1 MKGYLSFF
9 SFLAMSVA
17 CYAQAPPR
25 STQYIFNNYL
35 INPAISGVES
45 YMDLKMGYRQQWT
58 GLEGA
63 PVTKYVSFHAP
74 VGGNYIRGSVNSFGG
89 QGENPMSRS
98 YVNSYTSAESHHG
111 VGFHALSDKA
121 GRLRQTNVSATYA
134 YHIGLS
140 QELNLSLGVSA
151 GFSSLNIDVE
161 NVKVIDTTDP
171 LLSAD
176 NNNRIRPDLG
186 AGLWLYGPRY
196 FAGIS
201 ARQLLGDRLKNENA
215 QQTTLL
221 YQNAHFYG
229 TIGYKF
235 FLMEDIALIP
245 SSLISYSSNSPLTL
259 DANLKMAF
267 RDIVWIGG
275 GFRNGDSYSLLAGF
289 NVLSL
294 VNLSYS
300 YDVNV
305 SKLQNMHSNT
315 HEIVLGILLNN
326 RYEVSC
332 AQF

>member
-1 MKGYLSFF
+1 MKVYLSYVWLFTISML
-9 SFLAMSVA
+9 SFG
-17 CYAQAPPR
+17 QAPPR

-35 INPAISGVES
+35 LNPAISGVES
-45 YMDLKMGYRQQWT
+45 YMDLKVGYRQQWT

-63 PVTKYVSFHAP
+63 PVTSYVSFHTP
-74 VGGNYIRGSVNSFGG
+74 IGNEYIRSSGNSFGG

-98 YVNSYTSAESHHG
+98 YVNNYTSAEPHHG
-111 VGFHALSDKA
+111 IGFHALSDKA
-121 GRLRQTNVSATYA
+121 GRLRQTNINATYA
-134 YHIGLS
+134 YHIGIS
-140 QELNLSLGVSA
+140 EELNLAVGVSA
-151 GFSSLNIDVE
+151 GFSSLSIDGE
-161 NVKVIDTTDP
+161 KVKVTDTSDP

-186 AGLWLYGPRY
+186 VGLWLYGPRY

-201 ARQLLGDRLKNENA
+201 ARQLLGNRLKNQNS
-215 QQTTLL
+215 QSTTLL
-221 YQNAHFYG
+221 YQSANFYG
-229 TIGYKF
+229 TFGYKF
-235 FLMEDIALIP
+235 FLMEDMALIP
-245 SSLISYSSNSPLTL
+245 SSLISYSANAPITF

-267 RDIVWIGG
+267 RDVIWIGG

-289 NVLSL
+289 NVMSL

-305 SKLQNMHSNT
+305 SKLRNMHRNT

-332 AQF
+332 APF

>member
-1 MKGYLSFF
+1 
-9 SFLAMSVA
+9 
-17 CYAQAPPR
+17 
-25 STQYIFNNYL
+25 
-35 INPAISGVES
+35 
-45 YMDLKMGYRQQWT
+45 MDLKMGYRQQWS

-63 PVTKYVSFHAP
+63 PVTSYVSFHAP
-74 VGGNYIRGSVNSFGG
+74 VGNEYIRRSVNSFGS

-98 YVNSYTSAESHHG
+98 YVNNYTAADPHHG

-121 GRLRQTNVSATYA
+121 GRIRQTNVNATYA

-161 NVKVIDTTDP
+161 NVKVTDTSDP
-171 LLSAD
+171 LLAAD
-176 NNNRIRPDLG
+176 YNNRIRPDLG

-196 FAGIS
+196 FIGLS
-201 ARQLLGDRLKNENA
+201 ARQLLGNRVKIQNYE
-215 QQTTLL
+215 QKTLL

-235 FLMEDIALIP
+235 FLMDDIALIP
-245 SSLISYSSNSPLTL
+245 SSLISYSSMSPLTL

-267 RDIVWIGG
+267 RDIVWLGA
-275 GFRNGDSYSLLAGF
+275 GFRNSDSYSLLAGF

-294 VNLSYS
+294 INLSYS

-305 SKLQNMHSNT
+305 SRLRSVHSNT

-326 RYEVSC
+326 RNEVSC

>member
-1 MKGYLSFF
+1 MKVYLS
-9 SFLAMSVA
+9 SFLLFVISVA
-17 CYAQAPPR
+17 SFGQAPPR

-35 INPAISGVES
+35 LNPAISGVES

-63 PVTKYVSFHAP
+63 PVTSYVSFHAP
-74 VGGNYIRGSVNSFGG
+74 IGNKYIRGSVNSFGG

-98 YVNSYTSAESHHG
+98 YVNSYTSSESHHG
-111 VGFHALSDKA
+111 IGFHALSDKA
-121 GRLRQTNVSATYA
+121 GKLRQTNVNATYA
-134 YHIGLS
+134 YHLGLS
-140 QELNLSLGVSA
+140 QELNLSIGVSA
-151 GFSSLNIDVE
+151 GFSSLSIDVE
-161 NVKVIDTTDP
+161 NVKVIETSDP
-171 LLSAD
+171 LLNAD

-201 ARQLLGDRLKNENA
+201 ARQLLGNRLKNQNS

-235 FLMEDIALIP
+235 FLMDDIALIP
-245 SSLISYSSNSPLTL
+245 SSLISYASNSPITL

-267 RDIVWIGG
+267 KDIIWVGG

-305 SKLQNMHSNT
+305 SRLQNMHSNT

>member
-1 MKGYLSFF
+1 MKLYLSFF
-9 SFLAMSVA
+9 SFLTIGVTSL
-17 CYAQAPPR
+17 AQAPPR

-35 INPAISGVES
+35 LNPAISGVES
-45 YMDLKMGYRQQWT
+45 YMDLKVGYRQQWS

-63 PVTKYVSFHAP
+63 PVTSYVSFHAP
-74 VGGNYIRGSVNSFGG
+74 VGNDYIRGSVNSFGG

-98 YVNSYTSAESHHG
+98 YVNSYTSSEPHHG
-111 VGFHALSDKA
+111 VGFHALTDKA
-121 GRLRQTNVSATYA
+121 GRLRHTSINATYA

-151 GFSSLNIDVE
+151 GFSSLSIDVE
-161 NVKVIDTTDP
+161 NVKVINTSDP
-171 LLSAD
+171 LLAAD

-196 FAGIS
+196 FAGVS
-201 ARQLLGDRLKNENA
+201 ARQLLGERSKKQNA

-235 FLMEDIALIP
+235 FLMDDIALIP
-245 SSLISYSSNSPLTL
+245 SSLVSYSSNSPVTL
-259 DANLKMAF
+259 DANLKIAF
-267 RDIVWIGG
+267 KDIVWLGG
-275 GFRNGDSYSLLAGF
+275 GFRYNDSYSVLAGF
-289 NVLSL
+289 NVMSL

-300 YDVNV
+300 YDVNT
-305 SKLQNMHSNT
+305 SKLRNIHSNT

-326 RYEVSC
+326 RYDVSC